1 MKNPRLF
8 LLTLLASLVSVAAG
22 AQNLS
27 DLRIGEVLCENTSG
41 LTDGFGQRN
50 GWIEIFNNSNGT
62 VKFGGCYLTDDA
74 NNLKKYHIP
83 TSDRSTQV
91 GPRQSVVF
99 YASGNSSQGTYYTNF
114 TIERGETIYLV
125 SNDGRTIIDTIDI
138 PNDLPADKSVVK
150 YPVGIKEM
158 DFEVRINDKPSPG
171 AYNGDVDAKTKSE
184 IIKEKD
190 PHGWVLTL
198 ISVMVVFTALLILAF
213 IFGWIGKWNSTGKDG
228 SAPKTKV
235 KASAKAG
242 KKDEVAAAIA
252 LALQQ
257 EFGGEVY
264 AAIAMALDDYLGNGI
279 HDDESFVITIV
290 PSANGN
296 WNDKTQTF
304 RQLPR

>member
-1 MKNPRLF
+1 MKHPRHI
-8 LLTLLASLVSVAAG
+8 LLVLLASLLPVAAG

-50 GWIEIFNNSNGT
+50 GWIELFNNSNGT

-74 NNLKKYHIP
+74 SNLKKYHIP

-99 YASGNSSQGTYYTNF
+99 FASGNSSQGTYYTNF

-125 SNDGRTIIDTIDI
+125 SNDGRTIIDSITV
-138 PNDLPADKSVVK
+138 PADLPADKSVVK

-158 DFEVRINDKPSPG
+158 DFDVRINDNPSPG

-184 IIKEKD
+184 VMKEKD
-190 PHGWVLTL
+190 PHGWVLSL
-198 ISVMVVFTALLILAF
+198 IAVTVVFSALLILAF
-213 IFGWIGKWNSTGKDG
+213 IFGWIGKWNNKDKAG
-228 SAPKTKV
+228 AAPKV
-235 KASAKAG
+235 KARKMKADVP
-242 KKDEVAAAIA
+242 DEVAAAISM
-252 LALQQ
+252 ALQQ
-257 EFGGEVY
+257 EFSDEVY
-264 AAIAMALDDYLGNGI
+264 AAIALALDDYLGTGI
-279 HDDESFVITIV
+279 HDEESFVITIV
-290 PSANGN
+290 PSQNGN
-296 WNDKTQTF
+296 WSDKTQTF